1 MGRKTESLQYSLI
14 RQAEYKKNNRTSK
27 ATKSNIKKFAK
38 WAKDNGYKMPD
49 QIDEDV
55 IQEYEQAL
63 EQHPKKYQPATIHTY
78 LAPICGAVGLPMEQI
93 SKPRRTAGNITRG
106 RDRDAEGNKIEKN
119 KQGRE
124 EGKDPKYS
132 RLVNGQKVIGIRRAE
147 LGKLV
152 GADLVKEEEDWYVR
166 VKRGKGGKPQL
177 QYILPDDVDTV
188 RAIFAD
194 VTADQRVFSA
204 EEMNNKINLHGL
216 RAQHAQDCYYYYV
229 EMFAQDPVSKERLR
243 EKLLRRWDEGHEKLK
258 NSNYKKWESHRKK
271 FVEDMDDRPYLL
283 RGENLRKAQA
293 LGLPDTYNR
302 LALMCVSV
310 LHLSHWRLDVTVI
323 NYIVM

>member
-1 MGRKTESLQYSLI
+1 M
-14 RQAEYKKNNRTSK
+14 
-27 ATKSNIKKFAK
+27 
-38 WAKDNGYKMPD
+38 
-49 QIDEDV
+49 
-55 IQEYEQAL
+55 
-63 EQHPKKYQPATIHTY
+63 
-78 LAPICGAVGLPMEQI
+78 
-93 SKPRRTAGNITRG
+93 
-106 RDRDAEGNKIEKN
+106 
-119 KQGRE
+119 
-124 EGKDPKYS
+124 
-132 RLVNGQKVIGIRRAE
+132 
-147 LGKLV
+147 
-152 GADLVKEEEDWYVR
+152 
-166 VKRGKGGKPQL
+166 